1 MKQPRGARVGL
12 SDRVGVQP
20 EADVL
25 HLMNWSQASD
35 AARQS
40 GLQLAA

>member
-1 MKQPRGARVGL
+1 MHVSGL
-12 SDRVGVQP
+12 SDQVDVQP
-20 EADVL
+20 EAGVL